1 MIINRFLIKA
11 LVELDDWLRNKK
23 LNIELDIVGG
33 IALHLHKIDIQRATM
48 DIDLSNEI
56 TNKDVLHQI
65 KVIGRGIG
73 LDETWIEF
81 PGVPLPSG
89 STFET
94 HKMFSGF
101 RNIEVRF
108 LSLEYLVLT
117 KIAAYYDR
125 KHIQATD
132 AADIEAIM
140 KAGGVFN
147 AEILEQGIEFIRES
161 RQPVDEKKIQ
171 EVRDDLSDLF

>member
-1 MIINRFLIKA
+1 
-11 LVELDDWLRNKK
+11 
-23 LNIELDIVGG
+23 
-33 IALHLHKIDIQRATM
+33 
-48 DIDLSNEI
+48 
-56 TNKDVLHQI
+56 
-65 KVIGRGIG
+65 
-73 LDETWIEF
+73 
-81 PGVPLPSG
+81 
-89 STFET
+89 
-94 HKMFSGF
+94 MFSGF

-125 KHIQATD
+125 KHIQTTD

-161 RQPVDEKKIQ
+161 RLPVDETKIQ
-171 EVRDDLSDLF
+171 EVREDLSDLF

>member
-1 MIINRFLIKA
+1 
-11 LVELDDWLRNKK
+11 
-23 LNIELDIVGG
+23 
-33 IALHLHKIDIQRATM
+33 M

-56 TNKDVLHQI
+56 TNKDVLNQI

-73 LDETWIEF
+73 LDETWIES

-101 RNIEVRF
+101 TNIEVRF

-117 KIAAYYDR
+117 KIATYYDR

-132 AADIEAIM
+132 ANDIEST
-140 KAGGVFN
+140 KGWWGF
-147 AEILEQGIEFIRES
+147 
-161 RQPVDEKKIQ
+161 
-171 EVRDDLSDLF
+171 